1 MSNIKTEQYILGQN
15 LYWKNNG
22 GQIYQQRLSW
32 QAPNPRARPI
42 DIETSAY
49 ALLYLTEK
57 NDMSQGMKIV
67 NWLVSQRNPNGGF
80 SSTQVGKQLLAITT
94 AVICYNCFYSFNK
107 LESIIVDFMG
117 WSFPR
122 ICVLTYTKIS
132 CTLTTIFSAAYLWL
146 VHYI

>member
-1 MSNIKTEQYILGQN
+1 M
-15 LYWKNNG
+15 YWKNNG

-80 SSTQVGKQLLAITT
+80 SSTQVG
-94 AVICYNCFYSFNK
+94 
-107 LESIIVDFMG
+107 M
-117 WSFPR
+117 
-122 ICVLTYTKIS
+122 
-132 CTLTTIFSAAYLWL
+132 
-146 VHYI
+146 